1 MDTFAEVGAVG
12 TAVVLSPIGS
22 IEHNGTVH
30 QFSQE
35 FPVLRQLHDR
45 LLRIQCGQEED
56 VKNWCRLIQPTP
68 DPLKSG
74 DKHWKHVQEHG
85 TKPSWSS

>member
-1 MDTFAEVGAVG
+1 
-12 TAVVLSPIGS
+12 
-22 IEHNGTVH
+22 
-30 QFSQE
+30 
-35 FPVLRQLHDR
+35 
-45 LLRIQCGQEED
+45 